1 MKSNSFL
8 KNRKALTALLLCTGF
23 VATQPFSVMAEEI
36 VTAVQT
42 VQQQKQ
48 SVSGTIKDPVGEP
61 VIGASILEKGTTNGT
76 ITDFDGNFTLNV
88 APGATLVISYIGY
101 KNQEMKVIPG
111 KSLNIILQEDT
122 ETLEEVVVVGYG
134 VQKKS
139 DVTGSVTSV
148 GKERLGKLPVTNVLQ
163 AVQGAAA
170 GVTITQ
176 TSSIPGDAPDALVRG
191 QNSINANSGPYIVVD
206 GVPISKSGG
215 TLNDINPNDI
225 ESMEI
230 LKDASATAIYGSRGA
245 NGVILITTKKGK
257 SGKTNI
263 TFDAS
268 FGWSNAINRVHM
280 MNSDQLYSFLEEAY
294 ENDGMRMPRNITRLY
309 HLDGEGL
316 GPVDEYGEPTDI
328 NVYDTDWW
336 NETTQTAFK
345 HSYNLSV
352 SGGTDKLTSHF
363 SIGYLNQEGIVMTSD
378 YERITLRVNNEYKFN
393 KWITIGQTL
402 GAAYVKSHDL
412 NTPINEILLPDP
424 FSPIYAKNADKQDP
438 NYEFNKYMGSQYSY
452 YSNPVAKLNRQKKEH
467 LNRNIDGTAYLN
479 INLGLKGLDF
489 KTMLGFEL
497 PEYTYTEFN
506 PFFDLRP
513 NDTPYNMCTNVES
526 KFLLENSVANTSST
540 ELNYTFQNTLS
551 YNNQFG
557 KHSISAVAG
566 FTWEAYTGRSFT
578 AERLNTPSNS
588 DAFQIVGAGTKEG
601 TSTGSRYENYLISY
615 LGRINYNY
623 ADRYLATVSV
633 RADGSSKFA
642 PGNRWGTFPSFS
654 LGWRI
659 DQEEF
664 YKDWNQNVLSAVK
677 LRGGWGQIGNQNIPS
692 FAYADVVSTYDTWVY
707 GFNSGLNLL
716 KAYASTSKGN
726 KDIKWETVEQGNI
739 GVDLGFFKNSLTLSA
754 DAYIKTTR
762 DMLMQN
768 PLPGMAGYPTTPWV
782 NAGSVENRG
791 LEFLIG
797 YQGKVGDFRYS
808 VSANFTFQK
817 NKLVETGTN
826 DPIWGTVSKN
836 EIGEEFGRF
845 YGYVYDG
852 IFQSKEEVLA
862 HVGADGKTLLQPL
875 AEPGDARF
883 RNLNG
888 DNTLDSNDRD
898 YIGNPNP
905 DVIYGGNIE
914 LGYKGIDFAL
924 YFQGVAGNDIWV
936 GTKALLR
943 QTSITNLLAETYTDA
958 WRNPGDKTDVFGIT
972 RKDDNDNYRNSS
984 WYVQNGSF
992 CKIKTVQ
999 IGYTFPKK
1007 IVEATKVFSSLR
1019 LYVSGEN
1026 LFTFTK
1032 FKYMDPEVPNG
1043 NALNMGIEN
1052 LGYPNPRTFTVG
1064 VNVQF

>member
-1 MKSNSFL
+1 MPKM
-8 KNRKALTALLLCTGF
+8 
-23 VATQPFSVMAEEI
+23 Q
-36 VTAVQT
+36 
-42 VQQQKQ
+42 
-48 SVSGTIKDPVGEP
+48 
-61 VIGASILEKGTTNGT
+61 
-76 ITDFDGNFTLNV
+76 
-88 APGATLVISYIGY
+88 IS
-101 KNQEMKVIPG
+101 
-111 KSLNIILQEDT
+111 
-122 ETLEEVVVVGYG
+122 
-134 VQKKS
+134 
-139 DVTGSVTSV
+139 
-148 GKERLGKLPVTNVLQ
+148 R
-163 AVQGAAA
+163 
-170 GVTITQ
+170 
-176 TSSIPGDAPDALVRG
+176 
-191 QNSINANSGPYIVVD
+191 
-206 GVPISKSGG
+206 
-215 TLNDINPNDI
+215 
-225 ESMEI
+225 
-230 LKDASATAIYGSRGA
+230 
-245 NGVILITTKKGK
+245 ILI
-257 SGKTNI
+257 
-263 TFDAS
+263 
-268 FGWSNAINRVHM
+268 R
-280 MNSDQLYSFLEEAY
+280 
-294 ENDGMRMPRNITRLY
+294 
-309 HLDGEGL
+309 
-316 GPVDEYGEPTDI
+316 
-328 NVYDTDWW
+328 
-336 NETTQTAFK
+336 
-345 HSYNLSV
+345 
-352 SGGTDKLTSHF
+352 
-363 SIGYLNQEGIVMTSD
+363 
-378 YERITLRVNNEYKFN
+378 
-393 KWITIGQTL
+393 
-402 GAAYVKSHDL
+402 
-412 NTPINEILLPDP
+412 
-424 FSPIYAKNADKQDP
+424 
-438 NYEFNKYMGSQYSY
+438 SQYSY

-497 PEYTYTEFN
+497 PEYTYTKFN

>member
-1 MKSNSFL
+1 MRLLKIFSFV
-8 KNRKALTALLLCTGF
+8 LTLAICTFGMRGQN
-23 VATQPFSVMAEEI
+23 TGN
-36 VTAVQT
+36 T
-42 VQQQKQ
+42 
-48 SVSGTIKDPVGEP
+48 VSGTVLTPDKEP
-61 VIGASILEKGTTNGT
+61 LIGVSVLVKGTNSGTTTDVDGRFVVKAEKGQSLEFHYIGYDSKTVKVK
-76 ITDFDGNFTLNV
+76 GNTLNV
-88 APGATLVISYIGY
+88 VLSENQTVLDDVVVIGY
-101 KNQEMKVIPG
+101 G
-111 KSLNIILQEDT
+111 T
-122 ETLEEVVVVGYG
+122 
-134 VQKKS
+134 QKKS
-139 DVTGSVTSV
+139 DLTGSLSSVKAEDIVKTGDANITQALQGKAPGVYVTS
-148 GKERLGKLPVTNVLQ
+148 
-163 AVQGAAA
+163 
-170 GVTITQ
+170 
-176 TSSIPGDAPDALVRG
+176 
-191 QNSINANSGPYIVVD
+191 NSGTPGAGATIRIRGYGSISTDLTPLYVVD
-206 GVPISKSGG
+206 GQPMEESSV
-215 TLNDINPNDI
+215 NAINPIDI
-225 ESMEI
+225 ENIEV

-245 NGVILITTKKGK
+245 NGVVLITTKKGK
-257 SGKTNI
+257 SGKTNV

-268 FGWSNAINRVHM
+268 FGWANAVNRVHM
-280 MNSDQLYSFLEEAY
+280 MNSDQLYGFLKEAY
-294 ENDGMRMPRNITRLY
+294 ENDGLRMPRNITRLY
-309 HLDGEGL
+309 TLDGEGL

-336 NETTQTAFK
+336 DETTRTAFK
-345 HSYNLSV
+345 QNYALSV

-363 SIGYLNQEGIVMTSD
+363 SLGYLTQDGIIMTSD
-378 YERITLRVNNEYKFN
+378 YERITLRANNEYKFN

-402 GAAYVKSHDL
+402 GVAYVKSHDL
-412 NTPINEILLPDP
+412 NTPISEILLPDP
-424 FSPIYAKNADKQDP
+424 FSPVYAKDADKQDP
-438 NYEFNKYMGSQYSY
+438 NYEYNKYMGSQYSY
-452 YSNPVAKLNRQKKEH
+452 YSNPVAKLNRVKKEH
-467 LNRNIDGTAYLN
+467 VNRNIDGTAYLN

-497 PEYTYTEFN
+497 PEYTYTEFT
-506 PFFDLRP
+506 PYYDLRP

-526 KFLLENSVANTSST
+526 KFLLENKVTNSTST
-540 ELNYTFQNTLS
+540 AVNYTFQNTLS
-551 YNNQFG
+551 YNNTFG

-566 FTWEAYTGRSFT
+566 FTWESYEGRSFS
-578 AERLNTPSNS
+578 AQRLNTPSNAP
-588 DAFQIVGAGTKEG
+588 AFQVVSAGTKEG

-615 LGRINYNY
+615 LGRVNYNY

-633 RADGSSKFA
+633 RTDGSSKFA

-659 DQEEF
+659 DQEQF
-664 YKDWNQNVLSAVK
+664 YKDWNQNVLSGVK

-692 FAYADVVSTYDTWVY
+692 FAYADIVSTYDTWVY
-707 GFNSGLNLL
+707 GFNSGMNML

-726 KDIKWETVEQGNI
+726 KDIRWETVEQGNI
-739 GVDLGFFKNSLTLSA
+739 GVDLGFFDNSLSLSA

-797 YQGKVGDFRYS
+797 YQGKVGDFRYGI
-808 VSANFTFQK
+808 SANFTFQK

-826 DPIWGTVSKN
+826 DPIWGSVSKN

-852 IFQSKEEVLA
+852 IFQSDEEVKA

-875 AEPGDARF
+875 AKPGDARF
-883 RNLNG
+883 KNVNG
-888 DNTLDSNDRD
+888 DNTLNSDDRA

-914 LGYKGIDFAL
+914 LGYKGFDFSL
-924 YFQGVAGNDIWV
+924 YFQGVAGNDIWA
-936 GTKALLR
+936 GTKQLQR
-943 QTSITNLLAETYTDA
+943 HTSITNLLAETYTDA
-958 WRNPGDKTDVFGIT
+958 WRKPGDVTDVFGIS

-984 WYVQNGSF
+984 WYVQDGSF
-992 CKIKTVQ
+992 CKIKTMQ
-999 IGYTFPKK
+999 LGYTFPKK
-1007 IVEATKVFSSLR
+1007 VVEATKVFSSLR

-1026 LFTFTK
+1026 LFTITK

-1043 NALNMGIEN
+1043 SALNMGIEN

>member
-1 MKSNSFL
+1 MKLWQFLSVILILSISPLEISGQNNSGIVSGSVFNSGQEPL
-8 KNRKALTALLLCTGF
+8 VGVSVF
-23 VATQPFSVMAEEI
+23 VKGTNIGTMTDADGRFSVKAENG
-36 VTAVQT
+36 QN
-42 VQQQKQ
+42 
-48 SVSGTIKDPVGEP
+48 
-61 VIGASILEKGTTNGT
+61 LE
-76 ITDFDGNFTLNV
+76 FR
-88 APGATLVISYIGY
+88 YIGY
-101 KNQEMKVIPG
+101 DTKVVTVNGKTMSVTMSENQVI
-111 KSLNIILQEDT
+111 LDD
-122 ETLEEVVVVGYG
+122 VVVIGYG
-134 VQKKS
+134 TQKKS
-139 DVTGSVTSV
+139 DLTGSLSSVKGEDIVKTGDTNITQSLQGKAPGVYVTS
-148 GKERLGKLPVTNVLQ
+148 
-163 AVQGAAA
+163 
-170 GVTITQ
+170 
-176 TSSIPGDAPDALVRG
+176 
-191 QNSINANSGPYIVVD
+191 NSGTPGAGATIRIRGYGSISTDLTPLYVVD
-206 GVPISKSGG
+206 GQPMEESSVN
-215 TLNDINPNDI
+215 TINPIDI
-225 ESMEI
+225 ENIEV

-257 SGKTNI
+257 SGKTSI

-526 KFLLENSVANTSST
+526 KFLLKNSVANTSST

-768 PLPGMAGYPTTPWV
+768 PLPGMAGYPTTPWRPARGGSR
-782 NAGSVENRG
+782 AGPLPAGQTPRG
-791 LEFLIG
+791 AG
-797 YQGKVGDFRYS
+797 
-808 VSANFTFQK
+808 
-817 NKLVETGTN
+817 
-826 DPIWGTVSKN
+826 
-836 EIGEEFGRF
+836 GERKRSGGAPVRHRGPLREGPRRGGRRA
-845 YGYVYDG
+845 G
-852 IFQSKEEVLA
+852 EA
-862 HVGADGKTLLQPL
+862 PR
-875 AEPGDARF
+875 PGDPAE
-883 RNLNG
+883 
-888 DNTLDSNDRD
+888 
-898 YIGNPNP
+898 
-905 DVIYGGNIE
+905 GG
-914 LGYKGIDFAL
+914 A
-924 YFQGVAGNDIWV
+924 
-936 GTKALLR
+936 
-943 QTSITNLLAETYTDA
+943 
-958 WRNPGDKTDVFGIT
+958 
-972 RKDDNDNYRNSS
+972 
-984 WYVQNGSF
+984 
-992 CKIKTVQ
+992 
-999 IGYTFPKK
+999 
-1007 IVEATKVFSSLR
+1007 SLR
-1019 LYVSGEN
+1019 ARLGLRHGGALPGTAPRAARPARGGREGAPRAGARRAPRRAVQPGEARRMRPGLPDARSHAGRPGRARGQL
-1026 LFTFTK
+1026 LFA
-1032 FKYMDPEVPNG
+1032 DNEPLQRQPVRGGLRAGPRAAGAAGGPLSARELHAGAGAGDRP
-1043 NALNMGIEN
+1043 AL
-1052 LGYPNPRTFTVG
+1052 PRARIARARRQPG
-1064 VNVQF
+1064 PPRSR